1 MEKSSI
7 KKSSIIEKVKELEAK
22 GQTFVTFDGVCLF
35 LHLCNVLGVLT
46 FGGAFADDMS
56 GQWFYK

>member
-1 MEKSSI
+1 M
-7 KKSSIIEKVKELEAK
+7 KKLNVIEKVKELDAK
-22 GQTFVTFDGVCLF
+22 GQTFVSFENVCLF

>member
-1 MEKSSI
+1 MKTLNLISKI
-7 KKSSIIEKVKELEAK
+7 KEMEAK
-22 GQTFVTFDGVCLF
+22 GQTFVTFENVCAF
-35 LHLCNVLGVLT
+35 LHLCNVLGVVA

>member
-1 MEKSSI
+1 M
-7 KKSSIIEKVKELEAK
+7 KKLNVIEKVKELDAK
-22 GQTFVTFDGVCLF
+22 GQTFVRFENVCLF
-35 LHLCNVLGVLT
+35 LRLCNVLGVIA

>member
-1 MEKSSI
+1 M
-7 KKSSIIEKVKELEAK
+7 KKLNVIEKVKELDAK
-22 GQTFVTFDGVCLF
+22 GQTFVTFDSVCLF
-35 LHLCNVLGVLT
+35 LHLCNVLGVIS

>member
-1 MEKSSI
+1 M
-7 KKSSIIEKVKELEAK
+7 KKLNVIEKVKELEAK
-22 GQTFVTFDGVCLF
+22 GQTFVTFDSVCLF